1 MVEGFQQKKQ
11 EIKKQ
16 PDTEMETKEY
26 GFEEGFS
33 KAVQMVEEL
42 LRSQKYVTLAVIGSG
57 TDVGK
62 TYTSARLGNKLG
74 RDMSRSIML
83 VSDMSL
89 LWNNPF
95 DEPDKPG
102 VLILHAEARPGKGVA
117 GVILQD
123 RVFAERAQNV
133 GLPLS
138 KIDIRVYVCRSDKPF
153 RFTMALGTRDIL
165 IKNEKAVDDPRK
177 LR

>member
-1 MVEGFQQKKQ
+1 MVERFQQKKQ
-11 EIKKQ
+11 ETKEQ

-26 GFEEGFS
+26 SFEEGFS
-33 KAVQMVEEL
+33 RAVQMVEEL
-42 LRSQKYVTLAVIGSG
+42 LQSQKYVTLAVIGSG

-62 TYTSARLGNKLG
+62 TYTSVRLGRELG
-74 RDMSRSIML
+74 RDMSRSIVL
-83 VSDMSL
+83 RSNMSL
-89 LWNNPF
+89 WDNPF
-95 DEPDKPG
+95 YEPDKPG
-102 VLILHAEARPGKGVA
+102 VLILHAEDRPGA
-117 GVILQD
+117 GPAGIIRQD
-123 RVFAERAQNV
+123 RVFAERAQSV

-138 KIDIRVYVCRSDKPF
+138 KIDIRVYVCRPDKPF